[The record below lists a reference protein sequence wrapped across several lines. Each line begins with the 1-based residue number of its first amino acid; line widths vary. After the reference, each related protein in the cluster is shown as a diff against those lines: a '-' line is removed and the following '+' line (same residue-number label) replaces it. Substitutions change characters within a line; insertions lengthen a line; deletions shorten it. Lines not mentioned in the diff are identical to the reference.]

1 MPVTPIRF
9 RGQTDDIPAALARRL
24 GIIAGQEITDRQR
37 ADIVAARGDE
47 RFERSPR
54 LTVEPGRNRRLP
66 AAIIAVVVVAVIGAA
81 WVLGDLTVRALGF
94 FGG

>member
-1 MPVTPIRF
+1 MNASTN
-9 RGQTDDIPAALARRL
+9 G
-24 GIIAGQEITDRQR
+24 
-37 ADIVAARGDE
+37 
-47 RFERSPR
+47 SPS
-54 LTVEPGRNRRLP
+54 LWIEPEPGRNRRLP